1 MSDIHIR
8 LIKIH
13 SEYQLDRKTAA
24 GLDYTNGEFPV
35 SKRAYDKI
43 EVKNTTL

>member
-1 MSDIHIR
+1 MSGIHIP
-8 LIKIH
+8 LTKIH

-35 SKRAYDKI
+35 SKKDYGKI